1 MAVQADVRRADDVH
15 AMIDRVCKQFGR
27 LDWLVNAAI
36 GSLSTKPFLEMEWT
50 DFQDHLDYQVRAVLH
65 ACQAAQPRM
74 KANGGG
80 AIVNL
85 LSQVVA
91 GQPPSRMAD
100 YVTAKHA
107 LLGLS
112 KALAIEWA
120 DHQIR
125 VNTVSPGLT
134 QTDLTQHY
142 HERVF
147 KMEASRT
154 PLKRIAEPAD
164 IANSV
169 AFLLSDEA
177 RFLTGVNL
185 YVTGGQIIA

>member
-1 MAVQADVRRADDVH
+1 
-15 AMIDRVCKQFGR
+15 
-27 LDWLVNAAI
+27 
-36 GSLSTKPFLEMEWT
+36 
-50 DFQDHLDYQVRAVLH
+50 
-65 ACQAAQPRM
+65 
-74 KANGGG
+74 
-80 AIVNL
+80 
-85 LSQVVA
+85 
-91 GQPPSRMAD
+91 MAD